1 MEKIS
6 FKSKYGNGIDLYDT
20 LKSTAEINAVSD
32 TMEWYIS
39 FESKNEYYNL
49 SYFENED
56 NIRIEVDASSL
67 IREESVN
74 EIYLYW
80 DYVED
85 ELKKELSAKESIE
98 EKCSLII
105 NYMDVFSIMRKM
117 KNQITTKTSNVK

>member
-20 LKSTAEINAVSD
+20 LKSTAEINEVSD

-39 FESKNEYYNL
+39 FVSKNEYYNL

-56 NIRIEVDASSL
+56 NISIEVDASSL
-67 IREESVN
+67 IREESAN

-85 ELKKELSAKESIE
+85 ELKKELSEKESFE